1 MTPNWHTAHPGSE
14 IFGCLIAH
22 LLFRSLD
29 VLRFYPLKT
38 TIINMVNW
46 SEKAIEDTLNKYTE
60 RGEVLTREGAI
71 EILDSLYALAEIL
84 IESYEQ
90 MKSDM
95 SCEI

>member
-1 MTPNWHTAHPGSE
+1 
-14 IFGCLIAH
+14 
-22 LLFRSLD
+22 
-29 VLRFYPLKT
+29 
-38 TIINMVNW
+38 MVNW